1 MPQTGLKVR
10 ARVQH
15 HVLGEA
21 QVDDAVGEG
30 EDGIVAS
37 DRMIQHRFPKA
48 AETPLRQGLPM
59 PLLLHKP

>member
-1 MPQTGLKVR
+1 MPQTGLRMR

-21 QVDDAVGEG
+21 QVEDAVGEG

-37 DRMIQHRFPKA
+37 DRMIQHKFLKA

-59 PLLLHKP
+59 PLLLYKP